1 MLFDPAPKRSRDDLF
16 NFENE
21 LRQFVQSLTMDRLIL
36 VTGLR
41 RYGKTS
47 LILTGLSEAKARHIY
62 VDCRLLPNNPTMRD
76 LIGLMVNS
84 GLGNGWF
91 RDIIRSLDFI
101 EVGVFGVRLRV
112 RRVGEGLVRL
122 IEELGESVL
131 VLDEAQLLR
140 GIKGFNIPRLLAYIY
155 DHLKTRVVLSG
166 SEVGLLYDFLG
177 LHKPDSP
184 LFGRAYREVRLRPL
198 SEDKAIEFLRLGFR
212 QVGIEP
218 PEAIIHEAIKR
229 LGGVVG
235 WLTYF
240 GYNYARGMRDLE
252 AIIDD
257 ASRLIASE
265 VNKMLDVYS
274 VARARYVAVLNAVAT
289 LGKANW
295 TSIKNI
301 VEARLGKIPD
311 TTLNNILRNLE
322 RVGVIAKTN
331 KEYTI
336 TDPITREAIVRD
348 YVK

>member
-1 MLFDPAPKRSRDDLF
+1 
-16 NFENE
+16 
-21 LRQFVQSLTMDRLIL
+21 
-36 VTGLR
+36 
-41 RYGKTS
+41 
-47 LILTGLSEAKARHIY
+47 
-62 VDCRLLPNNPTMRD
+62 
-76 LIGLMVNS
+76 
-84 GLGNGWF
+84 
-91 RDIIRSLDFI
+91 
-101 EVGVFGVRLRV
+101 
-112 RRVGEGLVRL
+112 
-122 IEELGESVL
+122 
-131 VLDEAQLLR
+131 
-140 GIKGFNIPRLLAYIY
+140 
-155 DHLKTRVVLSG
+155 
-166 SEVGLLYDFLG
+166 LLYDFLG

-218 PEAIIHEAIKR
+218 PEAIIYEAVRR

-240 GYNYARGMRDLE
+240 GYNYAGGMRDLE
-252 AIIDD
+252 AIIDN

-311 TTLNNILRNLE
+311 TTLNNILKNLE
-322 RVGVIAKTN
+322 RAGVIAKTN

-336 TDPITREAIVRD
+336 TDPITREAIVRG